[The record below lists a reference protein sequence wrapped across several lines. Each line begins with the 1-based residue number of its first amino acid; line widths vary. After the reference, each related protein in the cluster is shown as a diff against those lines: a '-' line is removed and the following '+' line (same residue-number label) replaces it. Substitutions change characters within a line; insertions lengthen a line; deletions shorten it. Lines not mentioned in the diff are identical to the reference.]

1 MIVVMV
7 MNMNTNSVGRKLAKD
22 GVYEGEVKYF
32 QIFKNIS
39 IMIKLILAG
48 V

>member
-22 GVYEGEVKYF
+22 GMHEGEVKYC
-32 QIFKNIS
+32 QILENIS
-39 IMIKLILAG
+39 IMIVLILAG